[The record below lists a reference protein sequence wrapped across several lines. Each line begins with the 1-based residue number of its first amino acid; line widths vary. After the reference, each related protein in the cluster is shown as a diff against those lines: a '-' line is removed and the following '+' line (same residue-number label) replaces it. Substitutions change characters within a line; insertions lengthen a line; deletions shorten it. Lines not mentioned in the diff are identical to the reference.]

1 MDRLIYQALSGLNS
15 SLNSLKVASNNVAN
29 ANSVGFKEQL
39 VNTISTKQQH
49 NALYDTRAYAT
60 TSTSLNTT
68 QHMVYTGNV
77 TDIAI
82 KDGFLKIK
90 DAQNNIKYISTAS
103 VKINIDN
110 QLTTQNNDL
119 VLDESDNPIEL
130 NDIKDLTKTEI
141 PIFKGSISNNDFN
154 GGYQLTTPEVDET
167 NKLLFGY
174 KEESN
179 VDLNKNLLNIIEA
192 QQKFNLNMQLLNVEK
207 ENSNK
212 RLQILEKG

>member
-82 KDGFLKIK
+82 KDGFFKIK

-154 GGYQLTTPEVDET
+154 GGYQLTTPEVDDT
-167 NKLLFGY
+167 NKALFGY